1 MLELSLGILA
11 AVAAAT
17 LYSLGFALQAMDA
30 REAPAEEHLRLAL
43 AWGLVRRVRW
53 LSGTGLSI
61 LGWPLQVLALG
72 LAPLVVVQ
80 PALAMGLP
88 VLMVLGE
95 RMLGE
100 HAGRREHLA
109 VTAIVV
115 GVIGAGLCAP
125 TRSSAHA
132 GASTLTLVLLALALA
147 SLLPYLLLRMGRT
160 FASVTMLGAGFG
172 FAWSGVATKLAS
184 DDLARGLLLAAAAWG
199 LSTAAASAVASL
211 SEMSALQSRP
221 AIQVAPVVFVTQTIV
236 PVLLAPVLFNESFA
250 STPLSGVPLAASL
263 LVVVA
268 GAAVLARSPLLLALM
283 HSEHAQEAP
292 DPTQDTPNPTQD
304 APGASEETAQL
315 ASEPS
320 DSTPSR
326 SASNQDTSR
335 TTPRTEAGEPSTLTT
350 TTSPARSGR

>member
-1 MLELSLGILA
+1 MLELSLGIVA
-11 AVAAAT
+11 AVASAT

-109 VTAIVV
+109 VSAIVV

-125 TRSSAHA
+125 ARSSAHA
-132 GASTLTLVLLALALA
+132 GSGTLTLVLLALALA
-147 SLLPYLLLRMGRT
+147 SLLPYLLLRAGHT
-160 FASVTMLGAGFG
+160 FASVTMIGAGFG

-221 AIQVAPVVFVTQTIV
+221 AIQVAPVVFVTQTVV
-236 PVLLAPVLFNESFA
+236 PVLLAPLLFNESFA
-250 STPLSGVPLAASL
+250 STPLSGAPLAVSL
-263 LVVVA
+263 AVVVA

-283 HSEHAQEAP
+283 PEERRKDQP
-292 DPTQDTPNPTQD
+292 
-304 APGASEETAQL
+304 ASA
-315 ASEPS
+315 PS

-326 SASNQDTSR
+326 SAPSHDTSR

-350 TTSPARSGR
+350 RTSPARSGR

>member
-1 MLELSLGILA
+1 
-11 AVAAAT
+11 VASAT

-53 LSGTGLSI
+53 LSGTGLSM
-61 LGWPLQVLALG
+61 LGWPLQVLALS

-109 VTAIVV
+109 VTAIVL

-125 TRSSAHA
+125 ARSTAHA
-132 GASTLTLVLLALALA
+132 GSGTLTLVLVGVALA
-147 SLLPYLLLRMGRT
+147 SLLPYLLLRLGRT
-160 FASVTMLGAGFG
+160 FASVTMIGAGFG

-184 DDLARGLLLAAAAWG
+184 DDIAQGLLLAAAAWG
-199 LSTAAASAVASL
+199 LSTAVASAVAAL

-221 AIQVAPVVFVTQTIV
+221 AIQVAPVVFVTQTVV
-236 PVLLAPVLFNESFA
+236 PVILAPLLFEESFA
-250 STPLSGVPLAASL
+250 STPLGGVPLAVS
-263 LVVVA
+263 LVVVIA
-268 GAAVLARSPLLLALM
+268 GAAVLARSPLLLALIP
-283 HSEHAQEAP
+283 SESAEDQRSSE
-292 DPTQDTPNPTQD
+292 
-304 APGASEETAQL
+304 PGRAEDQRSSEPSRVEDQRSSEPSRAEDQRS
-315 ASEPS
+315 SEPS
-320 DSTPSR
+320 DSTPSLPLPSQDASR
-326 SASNQDTSR
+326 S
-335 TTPRTEAGEPSTLTT
+335 TPRTEAGEPSTLTT
-350 TTSPARSGR
+350 RTSPARSGR

>member
-1 MLELSLGILA
+1 
-11 AVAAAT
+11 VAAAT

-53 LSGTGLSI
+53 LSGTGLSL

-109 VTAIVV
+109 VTAIVL
-115 GVIGAGLCAP
+115 GVIGAGFFAP
-125 TRSSAHA
+125 SRSSAHA
-132 GASTLTLVLLALALA
+132 SAGTLTVVLLALAFA
-147 SLLPYLLLRMGRT
+147 SLLPYLLLRLGRT
-160 FASVTMLGAGFG
+160 WASVTMLGAGFG

-184 DDLARGLLLAAAAWG
+184 DDLARGLLLGAAAWG
-199 LSTAAASAVASL
+199 LSTAAASAVAAL

-221 AIQVAPVVFVTQTIV
+221 AIQVAPVVFVTQTVV
-236 PVLLAPVLFNESFA
+236 PVLLAPLLFAESFA
-250 STPLSGVPLAASL
+250 ATPLGGVPLAASL
-263 LVVVA
+263 AVVIA
-268 GAAVLARSPLLLALM
+268 GAAVLARSPLLTNLYEVGAPPM
-283 HSEHAQEAP
+283 HTEQVAQAPPLSDAAPLGDDPDQLESEA
-292 DPTQDTPNPTQD
+292 
-304 APGASEETAQL
+304 
-315 ASEPS
+315 S

-326 SASNQDTSR
+326 SAPSHDTSR
-335 TTPRTEAGEPSTLTT
+335 PTPRTEAGEPSTLTT
-350 TTSPARSGR
+350 STSPARSGR